1 MNSKATDVDYEEQE
15 DSSLG
20 EVFYKYLPYWPFYL
34 LLVIIGLTG
43 AWIYLRYKQPV
54 YQTTATL
61 LIKDDKNATPAS
73 ELQDAFD
80 MFGAKKNVE
89 NEIEV
94 LQSKTLMQ
102 EVVTNLH
109 LYAPVY
115 IAGRVINQSGYQRSP
130 IIIEAK
136 QPDSLTEVKE
146 IHFKVNTRENNVS
159 INDTAYQLN
168 HWHSSPYG
176 TLMFKT
182 NPNYHV
188 PKDYVIKKNNSPD
201 YFFSLVPVKK
211 AADEISKR
219 VNISPSSKESTV
231 IDLSIESTV
240 PKEGEDI
247 LNELLKVYKEAS
259 ILDKNQLAANTLK
272 FVNERLAIVSNDLDS
287 VESALQ
293 SFKAKN
299 KITDIS
305 AQGQIYLQTVATN
318 DQQISDI
325 NVQLA
330 MLDEV
335 EKYVKGK
342 GDLGGIV
349 PASIG
354 GSDADPVL
362 SSLLQKL
369 SDLELQY
376 TQMKKVVPENNPS
389 LAALADGI
397 DKLKPQ
403 ILENIQ
409 SQRKNLS
416 AARNDLTST
425 SNQYSSMLTS
435 IPEQERELLNI
446 TRQQAIKN
454 NIYTFL
460 LQKKEET
467 ALSFA
472 STVADSRI
480 IDDAQTSDIPVS
492 PKKKLIYL
500 AAFLGFLILGF
511 VVIYIKDLLN
521 RTVQDRADVEKFT
534 HIPFLGEVGYEKT
547 PSPFVISEGKR
558 TFIAEQFR
566 QIRTALGY
574 LGVDA
579 EHKKILVTSSISG
592 EGKSFMSINL
602 GISLGLTGRK
612 VVILELDLRKP
623 KLSEQFGVS
632 RRTGLS
638 NYLIGKVLGEDLVQ
652 ETKFENV
659 FLIPSGPIPPNPSE
673 LISNG
678 RLLALLKYLEQ
689 NFDYILM
696 DTAPVN
702 PVTDAYILSPMAD
715 LTLFIVRHDYT
726 PKVLIQNL
734 ERQHKIDALKNPAI
748 IYNGVKGRG
757 IQQYG
762 YGYGYGYGYTEGKV
776 QVWWKRILGYK

>member
-1 MNSKATDVDYEEQE
+1 MNSNATDVDYEEQE
-15 DSSLG
+15 ETSLG
-20 EVFYKYLPYWPFYL
+20 DVFYKYLPYWPFYL
-34 LLVIIGLTG
+34 LLILIGLTG
-43 AWIYLRYKQPV
+43 AWIYLRYKQPI

-61 LIKDDKNATPAS
+61 LIKDDKNTTPAS

-115 IAGRVINQSGYQRSP
+115 IAGRLIHQSGYVRTP
-130 IIIEAK
+130 VIIEAK
-136 QPDSLTEVKE
+136 QPDSLMGVKE
-146 IHFKVNTRENNVS
+146 IHFM
-159 INDTAYQLN
+159 INSKKNIVLIHDTAYQIN
-168 HWHSSPYG
+168 QWQSTPYG
-176 TLMFKT
+176 ILMFKS
-182 NPNYHV
+182 NPNYHP
-188 PKDYVIKKNNSPD
+188 PKNYLLTEDNSPD
-201 YFFSLVPVKK
+201 YFFSLIPVKK
-211 AADEISKR
+211 AAEQISTL

-272 FVNERLAIVSNDLDS
+272 FVNARLAIVSNDLDS
-287 VESALQ
+287 VENALQ
-293 SFKAKN
+293 YFKAKN

-305 AQGQIYLQTVATN
+305 AQGQIYLQTVAAN

-330 MLDEV
+330 MLDQV
-335 EKYVKGK
+335 EQYVKGK

-354 GSDADPVL
+354 QTDSDPIL
-362 SSLLQKL
+362 TGLLQKL

-376 TQMKKVVPENNPS
+376 TEMKKVVPENNPS
-389 LAALADGI
+389 LAAVADGI

-403 ILENIQ
+403 ILDNIV
-409 SQRKNLS
+409 SQRNNLL
-416 AARNDLTST
+416 AAKRDLSST
-425 SNQYSSMLTS
+425 SNQYGSMLTS
-435 IPEQERELLNI
+435 IPEKERELLNI

-472 STVADSRI
+472 SAVADSRVL
-480 IDDAQTSDIPVS
+480 DNAQTSDTPVS

-500 AAFLGFLILGF
+500 AAFLGSLILGF
-511 VVIYIKDLLN
+511 VVIFIKDLLN
-521 RTVQDRADVEKFT
+521 RSVQDRHDIERYT

-547 PSPFVISEGKR
+547 RTPFVITEGKR

-566 QIRTALGY
+566 QIRTSLGY

-579 EHKKILVTSSISG
+579 EHKIILVTSSISG

-602 GISLGLTGRK
+602 GISLALTDKK

-623 KLSEQFGVS
+623 KLSEQFGIS
-632 RRTGLS
+632 RRVGLS
-638 NYLIGKVLGEDLVQ
+638 NYLIGKGTIDGMVK
-652 ETKFENV
+652 ETTFQNV

-678 RLLALLKYLEQ
+678 KLKELLKILEER
-689 NFDYILM
+689 FDYILI

-702 PVTDAYILSPMAD
+702 PVTDAYIISPMAD
-715 LTLFIVRHDYT
+715 VTIFLVRHDYT
-726 PKVLIQNL
+726 PRVLIQNL

-748 IYNGVKGRG
+748 VYNGVKGRG
-757 IQQYG
+757 VQK
-762 YGYGYGYGYTEGKV
+762 YGYGYGYGYTEENKNMRI
-776 QVWWKRILGYK
+776 WWKKLIKK

>member
-1 MNSKATDVDYEEQE
+1 MNRTATEVEYEEIE
-15 DSSLG
+15 ETTLG
-20 EVFYKYLPYWPFYL
+20 DIFYKYLPYWPFYL

-61 LIKDDKNATPAS
+61 LIKDDKNSTPAS

-115 IAGRVINQSGYQRSP
+115 IAGRVIHQSGYVRSP
-130 IIIEAK
+130 VIVEAK
-136 QPDSLTEVKE
+136 QPDSLERLNE
-146 IHFKVNTRENNVS
+146 IHFKINSKKNVVL
-159 INDTAYQLN
+159 IHDTAYQISQ
-168 HWHSSPYG
+168 WQATPYG
-176 TLMFKT
+176 MLMFKT
-182 NPNYHV
+182 NPNYHA
-188 PKDYVIKKNNSPD
+188 PKNYQVSVENSPD
-201 YFFSLVPVKK
+201 YFFSLIPVKK
-211 AADEISKR
+211 AADQISKM

-272 FVNERLAIVSNDLDS
+272 FVNARLAIVSNDLDS
-287 VESALQ
+287 VENALQ
-293 SFKAKN
+293 NFKAKN

-330 MLDEV
+330 MLDQV
-335 EKYVKGK
+335 EQYVKGK

-354 GSDADPVL
+354 QTDSDPIL
-362 SSLLQKL
+362 TSLLQKL

-389 LAALADGI
+389 LAAVADGI

-403 ILENIQ
+403 ILDNIV
-409 SQRKNLS
+409 SQRNNLL
-416 AARNDLTST
+416 AAKRDLTST
-425 SNQYSSMLTS
+425 SNQYGSMLTS
-435 IPEQERELLNI
+435 IPEKERELLTI

-472 STVADSRI
+472 SAVADSRVL
-480 IDDAQTSDIPVS
+480 DNAQTSDSPVS

-500 AAFLGFLILGF
+500 AALLGSLFLGF
-511 VVIYIKDLLN
+511 VIIYLKDLLN
-521 RTVQDRADVEKFT
+521 RSVQDRADVEKYT
-534 HIPFLGEVGYEKT
+534 HIPFLGEVGYEKSKT
-547 PSPFVISEGKR
+547 PFVISEGKR
-558 TFIAEQFR
+558 TYIAEQFR

-574 LGVDA
+574 LGVGAD
-579 EHKKILVTSSISG
+579 HKKILVTSSISG
-592 EGKSFMSINL
+592 EGKSFMTINL
-602 GISLGLTGRK
+602 GISLALTGKK

-623 KLSEQFGVS
+623 KLSEQFGIS
-632 RRTGLS
+632 RRSGLS
-638 NYLIGKVLGEDLVQ
+638 NYLIDKLTPGELVQ
-652 ETKFENV
+652 KTTFENM

-678 RLLALLKYLEQ
+678 RLRELLKDLEEK
-689 NFDYILM
+689 FDYILM
-696 DTAPVN
+696 DTAPIT
-702 PVTDAYILSPMAD
+702 PVTDANIISPMAD
-715 LTLFIVRHDYT
+715 VTLFIVRHDYT
-726 PKVLIQNL
+726 PRVLVQNL

-748 IYNGVKGRG
+748 VYNGIKGRG
-757 IQQYG
+757 VQRYG
-762 YGYGYGYGYTEGKV
+762 YGYGYGYAEDEKTWG
-776 QVWWKRILGYK
+776 WWKRILKGF

>member
-1 MNSKATDVDYEEQE
+1 MNRTDTEVEYEEVQ
-15 DSSLG
+15 DTDLG
-20 EVFYKYLPYWPFYL
+20 DTFYKYLPYWPFYL
-34 LLVIIGLTG
+34 ILVIVGLSG
-43 AWIYLRYKQPV
+43 AWLYLRYKQPV

-102 EVVTNLH
+102 EVVTDLH

-115 IAGRVINQSGYQRSP
+115 IAGRVIHQSGYLRSP
-130 IIIEAK
+130 VFIEAK
-136 QPDSLTEVKE
+136 QPDSLIGVKE
-146 IHFKVNTRENNVS
+146 VHFKVNSKKNIVL
-159 INDTAYQLN
+159 IHDTAYQIN
-168 HWHSSPYG
+168 QWQSSPYG
-176 TLMFKT
+176 ILMFKS
-182 NPNYHV
+182 NPNYHA
-188 PKDYVIKKNNSPD
+188 PNDYLVTEDSSPD
-201 YFFSLVPVKK
+201 YFFSIIPVKK
-211 AADEISKR
+211 AANQISSR
-219 VNISPSSKESTV
+219 LNISPSSKESTV

-247 LNELLKVYKEAS
+247 LNELLRVYKQAS
-259 ILDKNQLAANTLK
+259 ILDKNQLAGNTLK

-287 VESALQ
+287 VENQLQ
-293 SFKAKN
+293 NFKAKN
-299 KITDIS
+299 RITDIS
-305 AQGQIYLQTVATN
+305 AQGQIYLQTVAGN
-318 DQQISDI
+318 DEKISDI

-330 MLDEV
+330 MLNQV
-335 EKYVKGK
+335 EQYVKDK

-354 GSDADPVL
+354 EADTDPVL
-362 SSLLQKL
+362 TNLLQKL

-389 LAALADGI
+389 LAALTDGI
-397 DKLKPQ
+397 NKLKPQ

-409 SQRKNLS
+409 SQRKNLL
-416 AARNDLTST
+416 AARNDLIST
-425 SNQYSSMLTS
+425 SDKYSSMLTS
-435 IPEQERELLNI
+435 IPEKERELLNI

-460 LQKKEET
+460 LQKREET

-472 STVADSRI
+472 STVADSRVL
-480 IDDAQTSDIPVS
+480 DNAETSDIPVS
-492 PKKKLIYL
+492 PKRKLIYL
-500 AAFLGFLILGF
+500 AAFLGAMILGII
-511 VVIYIKDLLN
+511 VIYLRDLLN
-521 RTVQDRADVEKFT
+521 RNVQNREDVEKYT
-534 HIPFLGEVGYEKT
+534 HIPFLGEVGYEKSKT
-547 PSPFVISEGKR
+547 PFLVGAGKR

-579 EHKKILVTSSISG
+579 QHKKILVTSSISG

-602 GISLGLTGRK
+602 GISLALTGKR

-623 KLSEQFGVS
+623 KLSEQFNIS

-638 NYLIGKVLGEDLVQ
+638 NYLIGKVAEGELAQ
-652 ETKFENV
+652 KTTFENV

-678 RLLALLKYLEQ
+678 KLKDLLLILEEQ
-689 NFDYILM
+689 YDFILM

-702 PVTDAYILSPMAD
+702 PVTDAYIISPMAD
-715 LTLFIVRHDYT
+715 VTLFIVRHDYT
-726 PKVLIQNL
+726 PRVLVQNL
-734 ERQHKIDALKNPAI
+734 ERQHRIDALKNPAI

-757 IQQYG
+757 IER
-762 YGYGYGYGYTEGKV
+762 YGYGYGYGYTEDANDKK
-776 QVWWKRILGYK
+776 WWQIFSK

>member
-1 MNSKATDVDYEEQE
+1 MNRTDTEVEYEEVQ
-15 DSSLG
+15 DTDLG
-20 EVFYKYLPYWPFYL
+20 DTFYKYLPYWPFYL
-34 LLVIIGLTG
+34 ILVIVGLSG
-43 AWIYLRYKQPV
+43 AWLYLRYKQPV

-102 EVVTNLH
+102 EVVTDLH

-115 IAGRVINQSGYQRSP
+115 IAGRVIHQSGYLRSP
-130 IIIEAK
+130 VFIEAK
-136 QPDSLTEVKE
+136 QPDSLIGVKE
-146 IHFKVNTRENNVS
+146 VHFKVNSKKNIVL
-159 INDTAYQLN
+159 IHDTAYQIN
-168 HWHSSPYG
+168 QWQSSPYG
-176 TLMFKT
+176 ILMFKS
-182 NPNYHV
+182 NPNYHA
-188 PKDYVIKKNNSPD
+188 PNDYLVTEDSSPD
-201 YFFSLVPVKK
+201 YFFSIIPVKK
-211 AADEISKR
+211 AANQISSR
-219 VNISPSSKESTV
+219 LNISPSSKESTV

-247 LNELLKVYKEAS
+247 LNELLRVYKQAS
-259 ILDKNQLAANTLK
+259 ILDKNQLAGNTLK

-287 VESALQ
+287 VENQLQ
-293 SFKAKN
+293 NFKAKN
-299 KITDIS
+299 RITDIS
-305 AQGQIYLQTVATN
+305 AQGQIYLQTVAGN
-318 DQQISDI
+318 DEKISDI

-330 MLDEV
+330 MLNQV
-335 EKYVKGK
+335 EQYVKDK

-354 GSDADPVL
+354 EADTDPVL
-362 SSLLQKL
+362 TNLLQKL

-389 LAALADGI
+389 LAALTDGI
-397 DKLKPQ
+397 NKLKPQ

-409 SQRKNLS
+409 SQRKNLL
-416 AARNDLTST
+416 AARNDLIST
-425 SNQYSSMLTS
+425 SDKYSSMLTS
-435 IPEQERELLNI
+435 IPEKERELLNI

-460 LQKKEET
+460 LQKREET

-472 STVADSRI
+472 STVADSRVL
-480 IDDAQTSDIPVS
+480 DNAETSDIPVS
-492 PKKKLIYL
+492 PKRKLIYL
-500 AAFLGFLILGF
+500 AAFLGAMILGII
-511 VVIYIKDLLN
+511 VIYLRDLLN
-521 RTVQDRADVEKFT
+521 RNVQNREDVEKYT
-534 HIPFLGEVGYEKT
+534 HIPFLGEVGYEKSKT
-547 PSPFVISEGKR
+547 PLLVGAGKR

-579 EHKKILVTSSISG
+579 QHKKILVTSSISG

-602 GISLGLTGRK
+602 GISLALTGKR

-623 KLSEQFGVS
+623 KLSEQFNIS

-638 NYLIGKVLGEDLVQ
+638 NYLIGKVAEGELAQ
-652 ETKFENV
+652 KTTFENV

-678 RLLALLKYLEQ
+678 KLKDLLLILEEQ
-689 NFDYILM
+689 YDFILM

-702 PVTDAYILSPMAD
+702 PVTDAYIISPMAD
-715 LTLFIVRHDYT
+715 VTLFIVRHDYT
-726 PKVLIQNL
+726 PRVLVQNL
-734 ERQHKIDALKNPAI
+734 ERQHRIDALKNPAI

-757 IQQYG
+757 IER
-762 YGYGYGYGYTEGKV
+762 YGYGYGYGYTEDANDKK
-776 QVWWKRILGYK
+776 WWQIFSK